1 MADDNNND
9 VDNDGAGSTGPD
21 DKTTNDRGQAN
32 VDQQDADDDAA
43 DNDQGDDDV
52 DDKDSGK
59 KDKDGSKTFSQA
71 ELERLIADRVNRER
85 KKYAG
90 FDDLKKKAAEF
101 DKLEE
106 SKKTEA
112 QKLNEQL
119 AAAQVELQSY
129 KVAEIRRMA
138 AVDAGLDQKYAKYIT
153 AVDEAEALEQAKE
166 LAKDIRQ
173 PEPKKPDLKQGSR
186 QQAPANES
194 KDHLLRRMAGYAN

>member
-1 MADDNNND
+1 MADDNDND
-9 VDNDGAGSTGPD
+9 VDNDGAGSTGSD
-21 DKTTNDRGQAN
+21 DKKTDDRGQTGGG
-32 VDQQDADDDAA
+32 QQDADGTDD
-43 DNDQGDDDV
+43 DNDDGSGGDDTDG
-52 DDKDSGK
+52 KDAGK
-59 KDKDGSKTFSQA
+59 KNGGKTFSQA
-71 ELERLIADRVNRER
+71 ELEKLIADRVNRER

-101 DKLEE
+101 DKFEE

-119 AAAQVELQSY
+119 AAAQVELQNY
-129 KVAEIRRMA
+129 KVAEIRRTA
-138 AVDAGLDQKYAKYIT
+138 AVDAGLDQRYAKYIT

>member
-1 MADDNNND
+1 MADEND
-9 VDNDGAGSTGPD
+9 VDDDGTGSTGPEDSKSTD
-21 DKTTNDRGQAN
+21 DRKQEGSDGGQQSAN
-32 VDQQDADDDAA
+32 
-43 DNDQGDDDV
+43 GDDDDSQDTDDA

-59 KDKDGSKTFSQA
+59 KGSAKTFTQV
-71 ELERLIADRVNRER
+71 ELEKLIADRVSRER

-119 AAAQVELQSY
+119 AAAQVELQNY
-129 KVAEIRRMA
+129 KVAEIRRTA
-138 AVDAGLDQKYAKYIT
+138 AVDAGLDQRYAKYIT

-173 PEPKKPDLKQGSR
+173 PEQKKPDLKQGSR
-186 QQAPANES
+186 QQAPPNES